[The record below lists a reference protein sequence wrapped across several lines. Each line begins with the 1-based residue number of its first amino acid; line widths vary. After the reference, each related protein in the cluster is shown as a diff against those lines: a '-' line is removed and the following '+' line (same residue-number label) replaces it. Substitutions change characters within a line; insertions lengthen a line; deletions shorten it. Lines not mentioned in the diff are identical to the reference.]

1 LRRRF
6 RPETRRKPIR
16 HETRTTT
23 PLKTETRKLRLL
35 LVDDQAMF
43 REGLRTL
50 LSLQPDFE
58 IAGEAADGEAAIDAV
73 RRLAPDVVLMDLR
86 MPRLG
91 GTEATRRIKALS
103 PSACVIV
110 LTTFEEDEEVFE
122 AIRAGAAGYLLKASP
137 SEKLCEAIR
146 LGARGES
153 FLEPSVAAKL
163 VAEFSRLS
171 ATPRTAGG
179 PAPASVLADPLSTRE
194 LDVLQCLARG
204 MSNKEIGQHLNI
216 AEGTVKNHM
225 SQVLG
230 KLQALDRTQAALRAR
245 ELGLI

>member
-1 LRRRF
+1 MR
-6 RPETRRKPIR
+6 ETM
-16 HETRTTT
+16 
-23 PLKTETRKLRLL
+23 PLKTETRRLRLL

-58 IAGEAADGEAAIDAV
+58 IVGEATDGEAAIDGV
-73 RRLAPDVVLMDLR
+73 LRLAPDVVLMDLR
-86 MPRLG
+86 MPRMG
-91 GTEATRRIKALS
+91 GTEATRRIRASS

-171 ATPRTAGG
+171 ATSRTAGG
-179 PAPASVLADPLSTRE
+179 PATASALADPLSNRE
-194 LDVLQCLARG
+194 LDVLRCLARG
-204 MSNKEIGQHLNI
+204 MSNKEIGQRLNI